1 MRFDILKRGTLW
13 ITLGVLWMIACA
25 VLFST
30 NLRLSKQFTWG
41 IEYKLTTSKTVEQVK
56 EDISTALKWENK
68 LDISA
73 NQANGHINVLIQP
86 QEQDD
91 NKLSEMSTKIQDH
104 YKSNASDKLT
114 EYAIIWP
121 SIWNTIKNQAIWS
134 IVAGLLIM
142 AVFIIFA
149 FKEIR
154 RFVQPWILALI
165 TIFTMLF
172 DILSPMG
179 IYGIKMVVD
188 QTAQVDVIFI
198 IAILTTMAY
207 SINDTI
213 VIFDRVR
220 ENLSKNKNAN
230 IKDIF
235 EDSLWQTMG
244 RSLTTAF
251 AVFLVVFCMYLFG
264 TGDLKSF
271 AFTMLVWVIT
281 WSYSSIFMAWPIAY
295 LLTKN
300 KIKTNWVK

>member
-1 MRFDILKRGTLW
+1 MRFNILNRWKLW
-13 ITLGVLWMIACA
+13 IAIGVIWMVGCA
-25 VLFST
+25 ALFFT

-41 IEYKLTTSKTVEQVK
+41 IEYKLNTTKTAEQVTQ
-56 EDISTALKWENK
+56 DISTVLWTDSNI
-68 LDISA
+68 DIST
-73 NQANGHINVLIQP
+73 NQANWYINVLIQP
-86 QEQDD
+86 QEEDD
-91 NKLSEMSTKIQDH
+91 EKLGEISTKIQDH
-104 YKSNASDKLT
+104 YKTNTTDQFS
-114 EYAIIWP
+114 EYAIVWP
-121 SIWNTIKNQAIWS
+121 SIWNTIKSQAVWS
-134 IVAGLLIM
+134 IIAGLLIM

-179 IYGIKMVVD
+179 IYGIKMMID
-188 QTAQVDVIFI
+188 KTAQVDVIFI
-198 IAILTTMAY
+198 IAVLTTMAY

-220 ENLSKNKNAN
+220 ENLSKNKNATVRE
-230 IKDIF
+230 IF
-235 EDSLWQTMG
+235 EDSLWQTMW

-251 AVFLVVFCMYLFG
+251 AVFLVVICMYFFG
-264 TGDLKSF
+264 TWDLKSF
-271 AFTMLVWVIT
+271 AFTMLVWVIS

-300 KIKTNWVK
+300 KIKQNR